1 MERKFTLPEM
11 ILWTGTRVAM
21 GIGIGMLLSRG
32 LSNDARKATGI
43 ALTAMGAFTT
53 IPLGITLF
61 LKKEKDTLR
70 EIRSAA

>member
-1 MERKFTLPEM
+1 MDRKFTIPEM

-21 GIGIGMLLSRG
+21 GIGIGMLISRA

-43 ALTAMGAFTT
+43 ALTAVGAFTT
-53 IPLGITLF
+53 IPLGIALF
-61 LKKEKDTLR
+61 GNKGKVH